1 VCDPTEA
8 LHWAGSRRANAKLQG
23 AGYALARAARILFG
37 CEAQRKPAASRSIDF
52 LHRSGG
58 IALGLNVYQM
68 TEKCFLSIV
77 IVNWNGSEHLRLCL
91 LAIQEDLGDGA
102 NSDVQVVVVDNGSR
116 DDSILQARRTMP
128 SAKVVELS
136 TNEGFAAAVNK
147 GIEFAEGE
155 WVALLNN
162 DACVGVGWLDA
173 MRRVAIAAP
182 SACGMLQ
189 SCVVR
194 TDDPSRID
202 TTGVVVA
209 HGGGIED
216 RHRNQNL
223 NEAKAAREVFCV
235 SASAAWYRHGMLDEV
250 AGDRRPFDPGYF
262 MYYEDVDFG
271 WRCRLAGWTAEYVQ
285 SAVVRHVG
293 HGSAELQTT
302 HFVKRQCVQNRMRV
316 ILGNASFRFVIGAV
330 PRLLRDV
337 GWLVGDSGRAALPK
351 IGRAVRDGLSAR
363 RRLPQRSRRARR
375 QTEMEWFIAR

>member
-1 VCDPTEA
+1 
-8 LHWAGSRRANAKLQG
+8 
-23 AGYALARAARILFG
+23 
-37 CEAQRKPAASRSIDF
+37 
-52 LHRSGG
+52 
-58 IALGLNVYQM
+58 M

-91 LAIQEDLGDGA
+91 LAIQEDLGNGP

-147 GIEFAEGE
+147 GIEFAGGE

-162 DACVGVGWLDA
+162 DACVEVGWLNA

-182 SACGMLQ
+182 STCGMLQ

-194 TDDPSRID
+194 ADDPSRID
-202 TTGVVVA
+202 TTGVFVA

-223 NEAKAAREVFCV
+223 NEAKAARDVFCV
-235 SASAAWYRHGMLDEV
+235 SASAAWYRHGMLEEV
-250 AGDRRPFDPGYF
+250 AGGRRPFDPGYF
-262 MYYEDVDFG
+262 MYYEDVDLG

-285 SAVVRHVG
+285 TAVVRHVG
-293 HGSAELQTT
+293 HGSAELQATD
-302 HFVKRQCVQNRMRV
+302 FVKRQCVQNRMRV

-330 PRLLRDV
+330 PRLLRDL
-337 GWLVGDSGRAALPK
+337 GWLIGDSGRAALPK
-351 IGRAVRDGLSAR
+351 ISRAVRDGLSAR
-363 RRLPQRSRRARR
+363 RRLPQVSRRARR
-375 QTEMEWFIAR
+375 QTEVEWFIAR

>member
-1 VCDPTEA
+1 MCDPAEA
-8 LHWAGSRRANAKLQG
+8 LHWAGSLRANAKLAG
-23 AGYALARAARILFG
+23 AGYDLARAARILFD
-37 CEAQRKPAASRSIDF
+37 CEAQRKPPASRSIDF

-91 LAIQEDLGDGA
+91 LAIQEDLGNGA
-102 NSDVQVVVVDNGSR
+102 NRDVQVVVVDNGSR
-116 DDSILQARRTMP
+116 DDSISQARRTMP

-162 DACVGVGWLDA
+162 DACVEVGWLDA
-173 MRRVAIAAP
+173 MRRVAIDAP
-182 SACGMLQ
+182 SGCGMLQ

-262 MYYEDVDFG
+262 MYYEDVDLG

-316 ILGNASFRFVIGAV
+316 ILGNASFRFVVGAV

-351 IGRAVRDGLSAR
+351 IGSAVRDGLSAR

-375 QTEMEWFIAR
+375 QTEVEWFIAR